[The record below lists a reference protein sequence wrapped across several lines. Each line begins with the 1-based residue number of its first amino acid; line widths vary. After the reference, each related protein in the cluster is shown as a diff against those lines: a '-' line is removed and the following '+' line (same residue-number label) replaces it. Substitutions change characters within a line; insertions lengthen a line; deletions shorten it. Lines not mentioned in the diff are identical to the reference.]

1 MLWIWIGVF
10 VIALIGE
17 AITVSFASIMVGLGA
32 IVALLLGLAGVP
44 QILQIF
50 AFIVSSII
58 FLLSLKPLA
67 KKYFIKDVPKTN
79 IDAIMGE
86 RGFVTGRIS
95 NMEQVGEVK
104 VKGLHYTAR
113 NVNNDEVIEVGTPI
127 EAVRIEGV
135 KLFVTT
141 ALSSKE
147 TSVSI
152 NKE

>member
-1 MLWIWIGVF
+1 
-10 VIALIGE
+10 
-17 AITVSFASIMVGLGA
+17 MVGLGA